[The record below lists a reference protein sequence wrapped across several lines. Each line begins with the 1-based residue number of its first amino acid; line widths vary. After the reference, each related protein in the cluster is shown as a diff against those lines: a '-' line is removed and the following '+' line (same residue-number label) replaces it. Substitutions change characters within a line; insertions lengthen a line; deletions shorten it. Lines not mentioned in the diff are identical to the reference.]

1 MIRFFLTLL
10 TVALVLSTGAWISA
24 DSHWI
29 TTLPSFFF
37 QTTFFLLFGTG
48 LLYIYLYRFNKPD
61 FFIQL
66 YLLTMALKLLAY
78 GAYNF
83 FMITEDREGAVANV
97 VWFMILYFIF
107 TVLEISF
114 LYQKISR
121 R

>member
-1 MIRFFLTLL
+1 LIRFFFTLL
-10 TVALVLSTGAWISA
+10 IAALLLSTVAWVSA

-29 TTLPSFFF
+29 TALPSFFF
-37 QTTFFLLFGTG
+37 QTTIFLLFGTG

-83 FMITEDREGAVANV
+83 FMIMEDREGAVNNV
-97 VWFMILYFIF
+97 VWFMTLYFIF
-107 TVLEISF
+107 TALEIAF
-114 LYQKISR
+114 LYQRISKR
-121 R
+121 